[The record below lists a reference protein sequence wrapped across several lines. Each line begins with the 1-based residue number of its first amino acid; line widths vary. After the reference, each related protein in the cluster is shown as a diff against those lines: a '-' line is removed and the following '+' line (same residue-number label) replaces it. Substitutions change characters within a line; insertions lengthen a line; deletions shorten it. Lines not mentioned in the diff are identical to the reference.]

1 MADQILFK
9 IEGLDAIIKRL
20 GGLSPQISKEVALEV
35 NASALA
41 IQTKA
46 RRSVPV
52 DNGIL
57 RNSIQLKE
65 VNGNDKVMY
74 TIGSALRYAPYVE
87 FGTGGLVS
95 VPAGYED
102 FAMQF
107 KGKKGVKI
115 NLRPRPYLI
124 PAFESEIPILRKNIQ
139 KNIEENKVDIKVQTN
154 RTREG
159 QETEDHAKPQ
169 TDKRTA

>member
-1 MADQILFK
+1 MADNISFK
-9 IEGLDAIIKRL
+9 IEGLDDLIKRMGKL
-20 GGLSPQISKEVALEV
+20 APKIAKEVALEV

-41 IQTKA
+41 IQSKA
-46 RRSVPV
+46 RRDVVV

-65 VNGNDKVMY
+65 INRGDKIMY
-74 TIGSALRYAPYVE
+74 TVGSRLKYAPYVE
-87 FGTGGLVS
+87 FGTGGTVS

-107 KGKKGVKI
+107 KGKGLRKI

-124 PAFESEIPILRKNIQ
+124 PAFESEIPVLRKNIQ
-139 KNIEENKVDIKVQTN
+139 NVIKN
-154 RTREG
+154 
-159 QETEDHAKPQ
+159 AKS
-169 TDKRTA
+169 

>member
-1 MADQILFK
+1 MADQILFR
-9 IEGLDAIIKRL
+9 IEGLDALIKRIGKL
-20 GGLSPQISKEVALEV
+20 APQIAKEVAMEV

-41 IQTKA
+41 IQSKA
-46 RRSVPV
+46 RRDVVV

-57 RNSIQLKE
+57 RNSIQLNE
-65 VNGNDKVMY
+65 INRGDKILY
-74 TIGSALRYAPYVE
+74 TVGSRLRYAPYVE
-87 FGTGGLVS
+87 FGTGGTVN

-107 KGKKGVKI
+107 KGKGIRKI

-139 KNIEENKVDIKVQTN
+139 NVIKNVKS
-154 RTREG
+154 
-159 QETEDHAKPQ
+159 
-169 TDKRTA
+169 

>member
-1 MADQILFK
+1 MADKISFK
-9 IEGLDAIIKRL
+9 IEGLDALIKRL
-20 GGLSPQISKEVALEV
+20 GKLSPEIAKEVAMEV

-41 IQTKA
+41 IQSKA
-46 RRSVPV
+46 RKDVVV

-65 VNGNDKVMY
+65 VNKGDKIIY
-74 TIGSALRYAPYVE
+74 TVGSRLKYAPYVE
-87 FGTGGLVS
+87 FGTGGTVN

-107 KGKKGVKI
+107 KGKGIRKI
-115 NLRPRPYLI
+115 NLKPRPYLI

-139 KNIEENKVDIKVQTN
+139 NVIKNVKS
-154 RTREG
+154 
-159 QETEDHAKPQ
+159 
-169 TDKRTA
+169 

>member
-1 MADQILFK
+1 MKKLSQKELVQ
-9 IEGLDAIIKRL
+9 EGF
-20 GGLSPQISKEVALEV
+20 LSAALAGAKKAVETLAPEIAKEVAMEV

-41 IQTKA
+41 IQSKA
-46 RRSVPV
+46 RRDVVV

-65 VNGNDKVMY
+65 INTGDKIMY
-74 TIGSALRYAPYVE
+74 TVGSRLKYAPYVE
-87 FGTGGLVS
+87 FGTGGTVN

-107 KGKKGVKI
+107 KGKGIRKI

-139 KNIEENKVDIKVQTN
+139 NVIKNVKS
-154 RTREG
+154 
-159 QETEDHAKPQ
+159 
-169 TDKRTA
+169 

>member
-1 MADQILFK
+1 MADQISFR
-9 IEGLDAIIKRL
+9 IEGLDALIKRIGKL
-20 GGLSPQISKEVALEV
+20 APEIAKEVAMEV

-41 IQTKA
+41 IQSKA
-46 RRSVPV
+46 RRDVVV

-65 VNGNDKVMY
+65 VNTGDKIMY
-74 TIGSALRYAPYVE
+74 TVGSRLRYAPYVE
-87 FGTGGLVS
+87 FGTGGTVS

-107 KGKKGVKI
+107 KGKGLRKI

-124 PAFESEIPILRKNIQ
+124 PAFESEIPVLRKNIQ
-139 KNIEENKVDIKVQTN
+139 NVIKN
-154 RTREG
+154 
-159 QETEDHAKPQ
+159 AKS
-169 TDKRTA
+169 

>member
-1 MADQILFK
+1 MADQILFR
-9 IEGLDAIIKRL
+9 IEGLDALIKRIGKL
-20 GGLSPQISKEVALEV
+20 APEIAKEVAMEV

-41 IQTKA
+41 IQSKA
-46 RRSVPV
+46 RRDVVV

-65 VNGNDKVMY
+65 INRGDKIMY
-74 TIGSALRYAPYVE
+74 TVGSRLKYAPYVE
-87 FGTGGLVS
+87 FGTGGTVN

-107 KGKKGVKI
+107 KGKGIRKI

-124 PAFESEIPILRKNIQ
+124 PAFESEVPILRKNIQ
-139 KNIEENKVDIKVQTN
+139 NVIKNVKS
-154 RTREG
+154 
-159 QETEDHAKPQ
+159 
-169 TDKRTA
+169 